1 VRSSR
6 SGCSADHQRKQ
17 GITQCKSMTQRSA
30 GNSFGRHCRLP
41 GAMAIPGIVAPS
53 RNRRE
58 ATQGQT
64 LTALVYSGINENTWR
79 KFFVPQFE
87 AATGAKV
94 VIDAAWTE
102 GIAKLKT
109 PPPARLPSTC

>member
-1 VRSSR
+1 MIKETSMNDQESSSR
-6 SGCSADHQRKQ
+6 RIFLQQ
-17 GITQCKSMTQRSA
+17 GIGLASGLA
-30 GNSFGRHCRLP
+30 LP
-41 GAMAIPGIVAPS
+41 GLAAAQPRPAGRDFA
-53 RNRRE
+53 
-58 ATQGQT
+58 GQT

-79 KFFVPQFE
+79 KHFVQPFE

-109 PPPARLPSTC
+109 APGNQ

>member
-1 VRSSR
+1 MIDHDSAKRRTVLQRARLGGRAGVAGLAAAQSR
-6 SGCSADHQRKQ
+6 P
-17 GITQCKSMTQRSA
+17 A
-30 GNSFGRHCRLP
+30 GRDF
-41 GAMAIPGIVAPS
+41 A
-53 RNRRE
+53 
-58 ATQGQT
+58 GQS

-79 KFFVPQFE
+79 KHFVPQFE

-109 PPPARLPSTC
+109 APGTRRPSTS